1 MIIPR
6 IVEKCKRLCA
16 CLSVSDIAPLV
27 KGMHQIKSI
36 WKLIRFSNQ
45 LRFRHTF
52 ADAKDARKL
61 LARDVSLDSQ
71 NITSYGG
78 YNV

>member
-1 MIIPR
+1 MITPR
-6 IVEKCKRLCA
+6 IIEKCKRLCA

-36 WKLIRFSNQ
+36 WKLIRFSNP

-52 ADAKDARKL
+52 A
-61 LARDVSLDSQ
+61 SQ
-71 NITSYGG
+71 KMHESCGPKKALWTLVNITSRGG
-78 YNV
+78 YNG

>member
-16 CLSVSDIAPLV
+16 CLSVFCIAPLV
-27 KGMHQIKSI
+27 KGMRQIKGI
-36 WKLIRFSNQ
+36 KELIRFSNQ

-52 ADAKDARKL
+52 ADAKDVRKL

-71 NITSYGG
+71 NITSFGG
-78 YNV
+78 HNV